1 MAEDDETGKAAR
13 PGSDWVRRMNQAKQQ
28 GTWFA
33 DREQLIDLPRG
44 RRLLRFWVAFVIG
57 FIVLLLA
64 RVVVSHLRRQT
75 GLLDGSVWLA
85 GMIDAFIPAVLGAAL
100 AAYPAHRYRPSKTGK
115 DVSPG

>member
-1 MAEDDETGKAAR
+1 MRSCKRRQSRTNSSSRPEGGRGRRTGTAAR
-13 PGSDWVRRMNQAKQQ
+13 PGSDWV
-28 GTWFA
+28 
-33 DREQLIDLPRG
+33 
-44 RRLLRFWVAFVIG
+44 AFVIG
-57 FIVLLLA
+57 FVVLLLA

-75 GLLDGSVWLA
+75 GLLDRSVWLA